1 MHLEVLVP
9 GSCGEIAQGWRDG
22 QPFMVT
28 CPVGLYSRAFVTD
41 RTSAKTGMG
50 KKSEM
55 ALKAAVSY
63 MGFTSFPLGLALDSQ
78 LPTGKGMAASSAD
91 IAAVIQAVAASID
104 DVLAPEEVAEI
115 AAGIEP
121 TDGVFFP
128 GIVQMNYMTG
138 QLIESYEDVPKMII
152 AMFDTGGKVNTI
164 EFHSNYEKNRGN
176 RNSSPE
182 LLTAVDALSSGLTP
196 EKIAKVATMSA
207 LENQELIHKDRLEEI
222 IEYTK
227 SLGALGVNVAHSG
240 TMIGVLF
247 KPDES
252 MQKVVAAVK
261 SIKEKFPHLEHF
273 ETDRIISGGCIVRY
287 K

>member
-9 GSCGEIAQGWRDG
+9 GSCGEIAQGWRNG

-50 KKSEM
+50 KKAEM
-55 ALKAAVSY
+55 AMKATISH

-78 LPTGKGMAASSAD
+78 LPVGKGMAASSAD
-91 IAAVIQAVAASID
+91 IAAVIQAVAATVD
-104 DVLAPEEVAEI
+104 DVLEPEEVAEI

-121 TDGVFFP
+121 TDGIFYP

-138 QLIESYEDVPKMII
+138 QLIESYSEVPQMII

-164 EFHSNYEKNRGN
+164 EFHSSYEQNKGN

-182 LLTAVDALSSGLTP
+182 LLAAVDSLSSGLTP

-207 LENQELIHKDRLEEI
+207 LENQELIRKDRLEEI
-222 IEYTK
+222 IEFSK
-227 SLGALGVNVAHSG
+227 GLGALGVNVAHSG

-247 KPDES
+247 RPDES

-261 SIKEKFPHLEHF
+261 SIKEKFPHLEYF
-273 ETDRIISGGCIVRY
+273 ETDRIIPGGWILRQR
-287 K
+287 

>member
-9 GSCGEIAQGWRDG
+9 GSCGEIAQGWRNG

-41 RTSAKTGMG
+41 RSSAKTGMG
-50 KKSEM
+50 KKAEM
-55 ALKAAVSY
+55 ALKATISH

-78 LPTGKGMAASSAD
+78 LPVGKGMAASSAD
-91 IAAVIQAVAASID
+91 IAAVIQAVAATVD
-104 DVLAPEEVAEI
+104 DVLEPEEVAEI

-121 TDGVFFP
+121 TDGIFYP

-138 QLIESYEDVPKMII
+138 QLIESYSEVPQMII

-164 EFHSNYEKNRGN
+164 EFHSSYEQNKGN

-182 LLTAVDALSSGLTP
+182 LLAAVDSLSSGLTP

-207 LENQELIHKDRLEEI
+207 LENQELIRKDRLEEI
-222 IEYTK
+222 IEFSK
-227 SLGALGVNVAHSG
+227 GIGALGVNVAHSG

-247 KPDES
+247 RPDES

-261 SIKEKFPHLEHF
+261 SIKEKFPHLEYF
-273 ETDRIISGGCIVRY
+273 ETDRIIPGGWILRQR
-287 K
+287 